1 MSKLR
6 GVSAILKAEL
16 EAVFSLVPLIIV
28 AVVGALVLAGTSVT
42 MAYPAFQS
50 PTSPVG
56 TPAATP
62 SGVPSQPPTE
72 APVVPPQPPTESPP
86 AGPTE
91 VPGEVET
98 PTSEP
103 QPSPT
108 EAAPEPTL
116 VAADTEEES
125 RGIRGLSRAVL
136 IDTLI
141 VGLSSVWLCCGGIV
155 LVLFVLGVIAA
166 FVLRAE

>member
-1 MSKLR
+1 MNKLR
-6 GVSAILKAEL
+6 GISAFLRAEL
-16 EAVFSLVPLIIV
+16 EAVSSLVPLIIV

-50 PTSPVG
+50 PIG
-56 TPAATP
+56 TPTP
-62 SGVPSQPPTE
+62 TPTGVPSQPPT
-72 APVVPPQPPTESPP
+72 ATPVVPPAQPIESPP

-98 PTSEP
+98 PTGEP
-103 QPSPT
+103 EPSPT
-108 EAAPEPTL
+108 QAAPEPTE
-116 VAADTEEES
+116 VAGDTEEES
-125 RGIRGLSRAVL
+125 RGIRGLSPAVL
-136 IDTLI
+136 IDTLV

-166 FVLRAE
+166 FVSRAE